1 MTCLADM
8 LEGAWAQD
16 PLGNVKV
23 ERASL
28 TLREK
33 RLVCDIISDEMLSA
47 AQLEKIK
54 NGFCEELGIQNVT
67 LRVRYTDLQWDGK
80 TWELYVPHLVQRLTE
95 EQAAIAECLL
105 RDAAW
110 VEKDGIL
117 TVHVRY
123 GAVEQLCH
131 RGIGLALEEMILQ
144 ETGRHVKVT
153 ICDSKQKSDFAQ
165 EDRERMQKLEEEMQK
180 ALPETPAVP
189 VQNYEAKSHI
199 EQEEIEVTGVLK
211 GKRINEEDVTMIAH
225 VSGDM
230 NNCKVRGDI
239 IGIETR
245 ELKSGK
251 TLVCVDITDYSS
263 SIRLKLFEG
272 VKTEETDEG
281 KRERA
286 QAKMDKLMAG
296 LKEGNRILA
305 EGKVTFD
312 TYEKQLIIM
321 PRNISTLQ
329 KQEKQ
334 DNAEK
339 KRVELHLHTQMS
351 TMDGMANVKDLVKR
365 AIQWGH
371 PAIAITD
378 HGVAQ
383 AFPDA
388 FSTARGKGIKVIY
401 GVECYL
407 EGDRL
412 TIVYNDTEHTLDDT
426 FVVFDIETTG
436 FGQTTEAM
444 TEIGAVKIQG
454 GKIIDRFSTFV
465 NPERHIPENI
475 TELTSITD
483 EMVADAPKI
492 TEALPQFMAF
502 CDGCVVAA
510 HNANFDVGF
519 MKVAAARQ
527 GRNFDYPYID
537 TLDLCRALFTDIKKH
552 SLAKMVDYLHI
563 ELNHHHRAV
572 DDAEATA
579 EIFKVCLE
587 KLRAKGIEK
596 LEDINTALLDDNPK
610 KARYYHA
617 ILLAKNE
624 TGLRNMY
631 HIISQSHMKYYYRRP
646 IVPKKLLAEYREGL
660 LTGSACEA
668 GELYRAILNGRGK
681 KEIARIVNEYDYLE
695 IQPLGNNDFLLREG
709 RVGSEEEL
717 RDINR
722 RIVDLGKRY
731 NKPVVA
737 TCDVHFMDPQD
748 EAFRR
753 ILMDGKGFNDAD
765 NQAPLY
771 FRTTDEMLEEF
782 SYLGE
787 ETAYQV
793 VVENTN
799 KIADMIDDI
808 QLLPDESHPPHL
820 DGAEEEL
827 IEISKKKAYELYGD
841 PLPEIVQKR
850 MDKELHSI
858 TTYGYSV
865 LYVIAQKL
873 VWKSLA
879 DGYLVGSR
887 GSVGSSFIAF
897 LMGITEVNALQPHYV
912 CPKCKYSEFITD
924 GSVGSGSDM
933 EDKNCPECGAL
944 MHQDGQDIPFETFLG
959 FKGDKEPDIDLN
971 FSGDYQPV
979 AHKYTE
985 ELFGEGHVF
994 RAGTIGTVAEKTAYG
1009 YVKKYFEKRGLNPPE
1024 IEINRLTKGCTGVKR
1039 TTGQHPGGVMVVPR
1053 EEDIH
1058 WYCPIQHPADDAS
1071 CGIVTTHFDYH
1082 SISGRLLKLD
1092 ILGHDDPTVI
1102 RMLEDLTGLDAKTIP
1117 IGEKKVMSL
1126 FTSTEALGV
1135 TPEDINSPVGS
1146 YGIPEFGTPFVR
1158 KMLVDTKPTTFAEL
1172 MRISGLSHGTDVWL
1186 NNAQTLVQEGTA
1198 TLKEVICT
1206 RDDIMTYLIYA
1217 GLPSKESFT
1226 IMEQVRKGKGL
1237 KPEDEA
1243 LMREHDVP
1251 EWYIDSCKKI
1261 KYMFPKA
1268 HAAAYVMMAFRIAYF
1283 KVYHPKA
1290 FYSTY
1295 FTIRGDGFDANIM
1308 TGRIAMKYDKEQ
1320 KLMVEEEYFDTSDPK
1335 TVIRHNMLEYLK
1347 MEKPGVKEKD
1357 IATTLELCNEM
1368 YARGITFLPID
1379 IYESDAVRFLP
1390 KEEGLLPPLMSLPG
1404 LGENA
1409 AKTIAEERSKGEFFT
1424 IEELAERTKVSKTI
1438 VALMKDYGVL
1448 DEIPETQQVTM
1459 F

>member
-8 LEGAWAQD
+8 LEGGWAQD
-16 PLGNVKV
+16 PLGNIKV

-28 TLREK
+28 TIREK
-33 RLVCDIISDEMLSA
+33 KLVCDIISDELLTE
-47 AQLEKIK
+47 AQMDKIK
-54 NGFCEELGIQNVT
+54 QAFCQELGIQSVT
-67 LRVRYTDLQWDGK
+67 LRVRYVDLQWDAG
-80 TWELYVPHLVQRLTE
+80 TWEQYAPHLVRRLSE
-95 EQAAIAECLL
+95 EKAAVVQCLL

-110 VEKDGIL
+110 REVDGTL
-117 TVHVRY
+117 TVYARY
-123 GAVEQLCH
+123 GAVEQLCRH
-131 RGIGLALEEMILQ
+131 GIDHALQEMILQ
-144 ETGRHVKVT
+144 ETGQRINVC
-153 ICDSKQKSDFAQ
+153 ICDSKHKSDFAK
-165 EDRERMQKLEEEMQK
+165 EDQERMQKLEEEMQK
-180 ALPETPAVP
+180 AVPEAPLVP
-189 VQNYEAKSHI
+189 TQPYEAESHI
-199 EQEEIEVTGVLK
+199 ENEEIEITGVLK
-211 GKRINEEDVTMIAH
+211 GKRMTEDDVVKISKIT
-225 VSGDM
+225 GDW
-230 NNCKVRGDI
+230 NSCKVRGDI
-239 IGIETR
+239 LGVEVR

-251 TLVCVDITDYSS
+251 QLICVDITDYSS

-272 VKTEETDEG
+272 IKTEETDEA
-281 KRERA
+281 KQQRA
-286 QAKMDKLMAG
+286 QVKLDKLLAG
-296 LKEGNRILA
+296 LKEGQRILA
-305 EGKVTFD
+305 EGRVTYD

-351 TMDGMANVKDLVKR
+351 TMDGMTSAKDLVQR

-388 FSTARGKGIKVIY
+388 FVAARGKGIKVIY

-412 TIVYNDTEHTLDDT
+412 SIVYQDTDQTLDGS

-436 FGQTTEAM
+436 FGQTTEAV
-444 TEIGAVKIQG
+444 TEIGAVKIQA
-454 GKIIDRFSTFV
+454 GKIVDRFSTFV

-492 TEALPQFMAF
+492 TQALPAFMEF
-502 CDGCVVAA
+502 CEGCVLAA

-519 MKVAAARQ
+519 LKVAAARQ
-527 GRNFDYPYID
+527 GLAFDYPYVD

-579 EIFKVCLE
+579 EIFKVC
-587 KLRAKGIEK
+587 IEK
-596 LEDINTALLDDNPK
+596 LKGKGIGNLSEINTGLLEDNPQ

-617 ILLAKNE
+617 ILLAKNV

-631 HIISQSHMKYYYRRP
+631 HIISESHLKHFHRRP
-646 IVPKKLLAEYREGL
+646 IVPRSLLAQYREGL
-660 LTGSACEA
+660 LLGSACES
-668 GELYRAILNGRGK
+668 GELYRAVLNGRGK
-681 KEIARIVNEYDYLE
+681 KEISRIVREYDYLE
-695 IQPLGNNDFLLREG
+695 IQPLGNNGFLLREG

-722 RIVDLGKRY
+722 KIVELGKRY
-731 NKPVVA
+731 HKPVVA

-753 ILMDGKGFNDAD
+753 ILMDGKGFSDAD

-771 FRTTDEMLEEF
+771 FRTTEEMLDEF

-799 KIADMIDDI
+799 AIANQIDDI

-827 IEISKKKAYELYGD
+827 IEISKKKAHELYGD
-841 PLPEIVQKR
+841 PLPDIVQKR

-873 VWKSLA
+873 VWKSLS

-887 GSVGSSFIAF
+887 GSVGSSFVAF

-912 CPKCKYSEFITD
+912 CPQCKYSEFITD

-933 EDKNCPECGAL
+933 EDKYCPQCGAL
-944 MHQDGQDIPFETFLG
+944 MNKDGQDIPFETFLG

-1058 WYCPIQHPADDAS
+1058 WYCPIQYPADDAS
-1071 CGIVTTHFDYH
+1071 CGVVTTHFDYH

-1135 TPEDINSPVGS
+1135 TPEEINSPVGS

-1243 LMREHDVP
+1243 LMREHGVP

-1290 FYSTY
+1290 FYATY

-1308 TGRIAMKYDKEQ
+1308 TGRVAMKYDREQ
-1320 KLMVEEEYFDTSDPK
+1320 KVMVEDSAADVSDARA
-1335 TVIRHNMLEYLK
+1335 VIHQNMLEYLK
-1347 MEKPGVKEKD
+1347 MEKPSVKERD

-1390 KEEGLLPPLMSLPG
+1390 KEHGLLPPLMSLPG

-1409 AKTIAEERSKGEFFT
+1409 AKTIAQEREKGEFFT